1 MLRINYRID
10 DLRALLALAQHRSF
24 VRAAETLYI
33 TQSAF
38 SRRIAQLEE
47 VVGAR
52 LVERTSRRVALTPLG
67 QVLAQQARIFLPQ
80 LDQSM
85 EEAYRQARGE
95 SGSLTLACLT
105 TVAYS
110 RLPAVLGQFRQAFP
124 NVRLHVRDDTG
135 QRVTQSVINREAEF
149 GVTVYN
155 EPTADLVVQAVAKD
169 PFVLA
174 FSPEH
179 PLARKKSLRWHELAT
194 WKPVSLG
201 RSSANR
207 ALIDAGLMRE
217 GIAPPWFDEV
227 EHLSTMIGFL
237 RNAQVVGVLPRMALD
252 ARAPDLEMRP
262 LTHPVLSREIALIRR
277 AETELSKAAQGL
289 WDMLAHSLLKH
300 DKPLQ

>member
-10 DLRALLALAQHRSF
+10 DLRALLALQQHGSF
-24 VRAAETLYI
+24 VRAAETLFI

-47 VVGAR
+47 AVGAR
-52 LVERTSRRVALTPLG
+52 LVERTSRKVALSALG
-67 QVLAQQARIFLPQ
+67 QSLAKQAQNVLPL

-85 EEAYRQARGE
+85 EDAYRQARGE
-95 SGSLTLACLT
+95 SGRITLSCLT

-110 RLPAVLGQFRQAFP
+110 RLPTVLGQFRQTYP
-124 NVRLHVRDDTG
+124 NVRMHVRDDTG

-149 GVTVYN
+149 GVTVVT
-155 EPTADLVVQAVAKD
+155 ESTADLVTERVAKD

-174 FSPEH
+174 VSPKH
-179 PLARKKSLRWHELAT
+179 PLAKRKTVNWSDLAN

-207 ALIDAGLMRE
+207 VLIDTELSRAG
-217 GIAPPWFDEV
+217 INPPWFDEV
-227 EHLSTMIGFL
+227 DHLSTMIGFL

-252 ARAPDLEMRP
+252 ARAPDLVMRP
-262 LTHPVLSREIALIRR
+262 LTDPVLSREIAMIRR
-277 AETELSKAAQGL
+277 PETELSMPAQWL
-289 WDMLAHSLLKH
+289 WKLLAHSLKVV
-300 DKPLQ
+300 